1 MSESKTFLLQ
11 LWQDARGPWVVVK
24 DQVSGQLYQ
33 FESLEALTQFLSA
46 PTKDPTPL
54 QAQTPTGAL
63 TGLVKPDTERV
74 G

>member
-46 PTKDPTPL
+46 PPEDPKTL
-54 QAQTPTGAL
+54 QGQTLVRGLAGAD
-63 TGLVKPDTERV
+63 KPDIQRV